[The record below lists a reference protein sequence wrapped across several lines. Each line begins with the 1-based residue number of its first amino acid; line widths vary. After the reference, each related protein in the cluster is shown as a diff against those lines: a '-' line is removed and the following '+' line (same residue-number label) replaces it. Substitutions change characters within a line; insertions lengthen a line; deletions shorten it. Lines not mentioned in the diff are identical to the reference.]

1 MFAEYGAE
9 AGREAGKEDAKA
21 GRSPR
26 PKPSLSFGIVSPGYT
41 NAYLENYHQA
51 YDDQR
56 RIDREIRWRKHV
68 LEEMDTR
75 RAELANA
82 KKHSRD
88 QQSEREK

>member
-56 RIDREIRWRKHV
+56 RIDREIRLRKHL
-68 LEEMDTR
+68 LEEVDAR
-75 RAELANA
+75 RAELAKA
-82 KKHSRD
+82 RKYSRD